1 METNGLANNRVHTEV
16 VVVETRV
23 EEFNNGIEQQL
34 RIEENGGDDDDEVAS
49 EVSSV
54 VDR

>member
-1 METNGLANNRVHTEV
+1 METNGLTHNRVHTEI
-16 VVVETRV
+16 ET
-23 EEFNNGIEQQL
+23 IEH
-34 RIEENGGDDDDEVAS
+34 IDNEENEEIDNDEDEAGS

>member
-1 METNGLANNRVHTEV
+1 MESNGLANNRIHTEV

-23 EEFNNGIEQQL
+23 EEFDND
-34 RIEENGGDDDDEVAS
+34 IEENGEEDDEVAS

>member
-1 METNGLANNRVHTEV
+1 MESNGLANNRVHTEV
-16 VVVETRV
+16 VVEETRV

-34 RIEENGGDDDDEVAS
+34 RVEENGEDDEDEVAS
-49 EVSSV
+49 EVSSI